1 MEITQAQ
8 FNIGQKVRHNLF
20 DYRGII
26 LDVDAEF
33 GLSEE
38 WYAKNGK
45 SKPAKD
51 APWYHVLVHDSAQMT
66 YVAQVNLQP
75 DMSMDTIEHPVI
87 DLCFELDAKGDYQRR
102 LRMQ

>member
-1 MEITQAQ
+1 MEITQAK

-20 DYRGII
+20 GYRGVV
-26 LDVDAEF
+26 LDVDAVF

-38 WYAKNGK
+38 WYARNGK

-51 APWYHVLVHDSAQMT
+51 APWYHVLVHDTSQMA
-66 YVAQVNLQP
+66 YVAQMNLQS
-75 DMSMDTIEHPVI
+75 DMTEEEIEHPVV
-87 DLCFELDAKGDYQRR
+87 DLCFDIDAQGHYQRR